1 MKLELTG
8 ADIRSAL
15 ENGFSQIEN
24 GGGRFPQVSGLTVT
38 INPGRPAGT
47 RIVSVMIGGA
57 PLDDAKTYTL
67 ATNDFVAN
75 GGDGYAVFK
84 GVKPLINP
92 IDATLMASQVI
103 DYIAAK
109 GTIAPAPEGRIVIE

>member
-1 MKLELTG
+1 M
-8 ADIRSAL
+8 
-15 ENGFSQIEN
+15 
-24 GGGRFPQVSGLTVT
+24 V
-38 INPGRPAGT
+38 
-47 RIVSVMIGGA
+47 GGA

-103 DYIAAK
+103 DYIAAR